1 MDTQREARMEE
12 LRRILLHSDRA
23 DIDELRDILADRAR
37 LAERVSPIFEERINY
52 LKSNFPQELGKYVDT
67 AIERKL
73 LVSNE
78 LLLDIIYPS
87 LGKMVRKFV
96 EQQMELLKDA
106 IQEQIRSATSTESW
120 RRRFRATVLG
130 VDESALLLERVSLS
144 TIEEIFVVQHNSGLL
159 LGVYSRGETVDRD
172 LVAGMFTAIKS
183 FAEDAFAMG
192 REQLETIDYGSYK
205 ILIQNSY
212 QYYIAIVVSGV
223 LSSAERELLTNE
235 AVKFANTSLRGTSF
249 DHIDQALQNEISTK
263 LKSHFKPYIQ

>member
-1 MDTQREARMEE
+1 MEE

-23 DIDELRDILADRAR
+23 EIDELRDILADRAR
-37 LAERVSPIFEERINY
+37 LAERVAPIFEERINY

-87 LGKMVRKFV
+87 LGKLVRKFV
-96 EQQMELLKDA
+96 EQQIGQLKDS
-106 IQEQIRSATSTESW
+106 IQDQIRSATSVDTW
-120 RRRFRATVLG
+120 RRRFRSTVLG
-130 VDESALLLERVSLS
+130 VDESALLLERISLS

-172 LVAGMFTAIKS
+172 LMAGMFTAIKS

-192 REQLETIDYGSYK
+192 HEQLETIDYGSYK

-235 AVKFANTSLRGTSF
+235 AVQFANTSLRGMNF
-249 DHIDQALQNEISTK
+249 EHIDEMLQTEIGK
-263 LKSHFKPYIQ
+263 KIKAHFKAYIND